1 MDHALLNECLQGI
14 TVRDCGILRI
24 DREVSPERILR
35 LVDICDCGTVVCSQ
49 EQRSAVEAVS
59 RDIGSVRIDNGDE
72 EKEKNEA
79 GTLAGK
85 NGKIR
90 VMNVKQY
97 IL

>member
-1 MDHALLNECLQGI
+1 MDNALLNECLQGI

-24 DREVSPERILR
+24 GREVSPEQILK

-49 EQRSAVEAVS
+49 EQRSAVEMVS
-59 RDIGSVRIDNGDE
+59 RDIGSIRINKEDE
-72 EKEKNEA
+72 EKNEA